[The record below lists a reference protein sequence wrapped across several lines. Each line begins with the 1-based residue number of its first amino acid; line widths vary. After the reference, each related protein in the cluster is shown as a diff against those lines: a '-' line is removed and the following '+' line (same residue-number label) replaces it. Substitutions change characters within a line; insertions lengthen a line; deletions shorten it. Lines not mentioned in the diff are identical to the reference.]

1 MKSRALLWVKGKMN
15 YGPNIGRDE
24 DDDGE
29 RAEPGV
35 SNGEEN
41 VSGDVGSGEIF
52 QGDYHHPHC

>member
-1 MKSRALLWVKGKMN
+1 MWVKGKMN